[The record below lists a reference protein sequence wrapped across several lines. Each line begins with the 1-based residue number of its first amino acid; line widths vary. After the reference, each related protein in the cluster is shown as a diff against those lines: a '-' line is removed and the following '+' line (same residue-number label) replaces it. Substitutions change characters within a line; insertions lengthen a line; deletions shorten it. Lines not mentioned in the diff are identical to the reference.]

1 MMAMCRLISAKAS
14 LSAIVLTFSS
24 AGKATLAASRYH
36 FQSSLCRTVPCHAGF
51 VPGITDCYARE
62 SGHPETTVLRA
73 WHRRD
78 YWIARA
84 FAPPKGFCGV
94 DLVRGFGPQAGPCRQ
109 RPKGTMPA
117 LHTALI
123 SSHT

>member
-24 AGKATLAASRYH
+24 AGKVTLAASRYH
-36 FQSSLCRTVPCHAGF
+36 FQSSLCRIVPCHAGF
-51 VPGITDCYARE
+51 VPGIKDVMPAKAGIQKPP
-62 SGHPETTVLRA
+62 SFALG
-73 WHRRD
+73 HRRD

-94 DLVRGFGPQAGPCRQ
+94 DLVFGPQAGQ
-109 RPKGTMPA
+109 AGQ
-117 LHTALI
+117 
-123 SSHT
+123 

>member
-1 MMAMCRLISAKAS
+1 MMAMRRLISAKAS

-51 VPGITDCYARE
+51 VPGIKDCHARE

-73 WHRRD
+73 WAPAELLD
-78 YWIARA
+78 CPGLRA
-84 FAPPKGFCGV
+84 AKGFCGV
-94 DLVRGFGPQAGPCRQ
+94 DLVRGFG
-109 RPKGTMPA
+109 
-117 LHTALI
+117 
-123 SSHT
+123 